1 MRIDDMKKLPPLWLS
16 AMPLITLVALIII
29 VLIYMP
35 DDALSGASQLA
46 LIVASSVCVAI
57 SMLWCHTPWETF
69 EEGIKKTVGDAAIS
83 ILILL
88 MIGVMS
94 RPLSPL

>member
-57 SMLWCHTPWETF
+57 SML
-69 EEGIKKTVGDAAIS
+69 
-83 ILILL
+83 
-88 MIGVMS
+88 
-94 RPLSPL
+94 